1 MSGTASKSEV
11 DSLNGGF
18 EAYYVEKLDCKLDLG
33 NIYSKS
39 PYKAQS
45 TACQQVVDFH
55 QVHLP
60 PKGSS
65 RKEAVWPQICS
76 VPRCGSS
83 NTENSTSGM

>member
-18 EAYYVEKLDCKLDLG
+18 EACYVEKLDRKLDLG
-33 NIYSKS
+33 NIYSKF

-45 TACQQVVDFH
+45 TAFQRVVDFH

-60 PKGSS
+60 PNGSS
-65 RKEAVWPQICS
+65 PKEAVWPQICS

-83 NTENSTSGM
+83 NT